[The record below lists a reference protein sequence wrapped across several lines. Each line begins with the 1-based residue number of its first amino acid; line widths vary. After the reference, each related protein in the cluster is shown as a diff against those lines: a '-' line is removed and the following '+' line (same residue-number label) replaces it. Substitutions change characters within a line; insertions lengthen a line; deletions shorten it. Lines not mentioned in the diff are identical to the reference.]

1 MECTF
6 VLPER
11 IRSEEAQVSELDS
24 TVRIQAVARAVVNGP

>member
-6 VLPER
+6 AVPER

-24 TVRIQAVARAVVNGP
+24 TQAVARVVVNGP